1 MVKLNAYT
9 ISAKE
14 LGLLN
19 DYIISGF
26 NVMDWIK
33 DLKSKLDIVRRK
45 EEEHKLK
52 VMETKLHQLL
62 SNEKKVELEKL
73 NQC

>member
-1 MVKLNAYT
+1 
-9 ISAKE
+9 
-14 LGLLN
+14 
-19 DYIISGF
+19 
-26 NVMDWIK
+26 MDWIK